1 VAGIPARVV
10 GRCAVAEPALE
21 MDATFPWVVE
31 GGRASRPGGKEQ
43 EYEFTGRG

>member
-1 VAGIPARVV
+1 V

-31 GGRASRPGGKEQ
+31 GGGGI
-43 EYEFTGRG
+43 